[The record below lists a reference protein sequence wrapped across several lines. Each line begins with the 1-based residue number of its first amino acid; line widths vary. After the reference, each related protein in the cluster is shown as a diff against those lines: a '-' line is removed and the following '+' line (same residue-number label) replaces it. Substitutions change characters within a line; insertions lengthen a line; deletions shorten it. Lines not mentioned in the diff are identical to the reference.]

1 MKTIHGIENF
11 PASEG
16 SIVTIGTF
24 DGVHLGHQQILKQL
38 IDTSQQSK
46 LKSVLLTFFPHPRM
60 VLQPDISMRLIQTIE
75 EREKA
80 LRKTGLDYLVI
91 HPFSEKFSRLS
102 ADDYVKQILV
112 DKLNVRKVVVGYD
125 HRFGR
130 NRTASLEDMYNYAD
144 IYDFEVIEIDAKKI
158 KSTAVSSTKI
168 RKAIDQ
174 GDIALANSYLGDP
187 FTLEGVVVHGDKRGR
202 ELSYPT
208 ANIELQNKH
217 KIIPKQGV
225 YLIQSDID
233 NQVVYGMMN
242 IGTKPTFDTTNP
254 SIEVHFF
261 DWNGDLYD
269 QTLQV
274 KLLKWIREEQKFG
287 SVEELQAQIHADE
300 RYCRSYIPN

>member
-1 MKTIHGIENF
+1 
-11 PASEG
+11 
-16 SIVTIGTF
+16 
-24 DGVHLGHQQILKQL
+24 
-38 IDTSQQSK
+38 
-46 LKSVLLTFFPHPRM
+46 M
-60 VLQPDISMRLIQTIE
+60 VLQPDISMHLIQTIE

-102 ADDYVKQILV
+102 ADDYVKQVLV

-187 FTLEGVVVHGDKRGR
+187 FKLEGVVVHGDKRGR

-274 KLLKWIREEQKFG
+274 KLLKWIREEQKFD